1 MKVFSIDHVR
11 NLEFKDEDYDE
22 ADFGA
27 YADFLASRDRFSSG
41 EGLRRL
47 MEFFDKPQD
56 KLKIIAVGGTNG
68 KSSVCNFLTNN
79 LRKTGF
85 CGLFIDP
92 YLGEINNA
100 ISINYESIPK
110 KRFMFY
116 IDSLRPVIAS
126 LDEEGLK
133 VSCQDILMAIMFIY
147 FCQEKVDFAVV
158 EFAAYKSADLFDIV
172 SSPFATVITSI
183 SVDKAAGLGES
194 AEEVA
199 KNIGKLIKK
208 SCPVFAYPQEDELD
222 KILRDIAEENEAPY
236 YTFKKE
242 EVFVD
247 AINEHETDFHFMG
260 YTGMITSLIGIH
272 QMYNAAL
279 AMLVLDHFKGDFK
292 VYTEII
298 RPSIYTAKSDGR
310 LQLAFKHPRVLVD
323 DAHNP
328 AAVDALAEALKLF
341 IYDRLVVLY
350 TCQKIDP
357 YVLEKICG
365 LADDFVITKIEDPN
379 HSWDIEDLRAETL
392 KYKDDIQVIPDLS
405 EAYKWAVDKASEK
418 DIVLCCGSLPM
429 VREIFKMKG
438 KH

>member
-1 MKVFSIDHVR
+1 MKDFSIDEIR

-22 ADFGA
+22 ADFGE
-27 YADFLASRDRFSSG
+27 YVDFIGSRVGLSNG
-41 EGLRRL
+41 QGLRRL

-79 LRKTGF
+79 LRKTGS

-92 YLGEINNA
+92 YLGEINNS

-116 IDSLRPVIAS
+116 LDRLRPVIAS
-126 LDEEGLK
+126 LDQEGLR
-133 VSCQDILMAIMFIY
+133 VSCQDILMAIMFMY

-158 EFAAYKSADLFDIV
+158 EFAAHKSADLFDIV

-183 SVDKAAGLGES
+183 SVDKAAGLGETP
-194 AEEVA
+194 EEVA

-222 KILRDIAEENEAPY
+222 EILRAIAEENEAPY

-242 EVFVD
+242 EVVVD

-279 AMLVLDHFKGDFK
+279 AMLVLHRLKGDFK

-379 HSWDIEDLRAETL
+379 HSCDIEDLKAEAL

>member
-1 MKVFSIDHVR
+1 MKDFSIDDVR

-41 EGLRRL
+41 QGLRRIL
-47 MEFFDKPQD
+47 EFFDKPQE

-85 CGLFIDP
+85 CGFFIDP

-116 IDSLRPVIAS
+116 IDSLCPVIAA

-183 SVDKAAGLGES
+183 SVDKAAGLGETP
-194 AEEVA
+194 EEVA

-208 SCPVFAYPQEDELD
+208 SCPVFAYPQEDEID
-222 KILRDIAEENEAPY
+222 EILRAIAEENEAPY

-279 AMLVLDHFKGDFK
+279 AMLVLHRLKGDFK

>member
-1 MKVFSIDHVR
+1 MKDFSIDHVK
-11 NLEFKDEDYDE
+11 NLDFKVDDYDE
-22 ADFGA
+22 VDFGA
-27 YADFLASRDRFSSG
+27 YADFLTSRVGLSNG
-41 EGLRRL
+41 EGLIRL

-56 KLKIIAVGGTNG
+56 KLKVIAVGGTNG

-79 LRKTGF
+79 LRQTNS

-92 YLGEINNA
+92 YLGEINNS

-116 IDSLRPVIAS
+116 IDVLRPVIAA

-133 VSCQDILMAIMFIY
+133 VSCQDILMAIMFMY

-158 EFAAYKSADLFDIV
+158 EFAAYKSVDLFNLV

-183 SVDKAAGLGES
+183 SVDKTAGLGETP
-194 AEEVA
+194 EEVA

-208 SCPVFAYPQEDELD
+208 SCPVFAYPQEDQVNE
-222 KILRDIAEENEAPY
+222 ILRTIAEEKEAPY
-236 YTFKKE
+236 FTFKKE
-242 EVFVD
+242 EVVVD
-247 AINEHETDFHFMG
+247 AINEHETDFHFLH
-260 YTGMITSLIGIH
+260 YTGMITSLIGKH

-279 AMLVLDHFKGDFK
+279 AMFVLNHFKGDFK

-341 IYDRLVVLY
+341 IYDRLVVFY
-350 TCQKIDP
+350 TCQEIDP
-357 YVLEKICG
+357 YVLEKVCG
-365 LADDFVITKIEDPN
+365 LADDFVLTKIDDPN
-379 HSWDIEDLRAETL
+379 YSCDIEDLKAEVL
-392 KYKDDIQVIPDLS
+392 KYRQDVQVIPDLD
-405 EAYKWAVDKASEK
+405 EAYKFAVDKANEG

-438 KH
+438 KY

>member
-1 MKVFSIDHVR
+1 MKDFSIDHVR
-11 NLEFKDEDYDE
+11 NLKFKDEHYDE
-22 ADFGA
+22 ADFGE
-27 YADFLASRDRFSSG
+27 YVDFIGSRVGLSNG
-41 EGLRRL
+41 QGLRRL
-47 MEFFDKPQD
+47 MEFFDNPQD

-199 KNIGKLIKK
+199 KNIGTLIKK
-208 SCPVFAYPQEDELD
+208 DCPVFAYPQEEEIDEV
-222 KILRDIAEENEAPY
+222 LRGIAQENHADY

-242 EVFVD
+242 EVVVD

-279 AMLVLDHFKGDFK
+279 AMLVLHRLKGDFK

>member
-1 MKVFSIDHVR
+1 MKDFSIDDVR

-27 YADFLASRDRFSSG
+27 YADFLNSRVGLSNG
-41 EGLRRL
+41 QGLRRL
-47 MEFFDKPQD
+47 MEFFDKPQE

-100 ISINYESIPK
+100 ISINYESISK

-116 IDSLRPVIAS
+116 IDSLRPVIAA
-126 LDEEGLK
+126 LDEEGLR
-133 VSCQDILMAIMFIY
+133 VSCQEILMAIMFMY
-147 FCQEKVDFAVV
+147 FCQEEVDFAVV
-158 EFAAYKSADLFDIV
+158 EFAAHKSADLFDIV

-183 SVDKAAGLGES
+183 SVDKAAGLGETP
-194 AEEVA
+194 EEVA
-199 KNIGKLIKK
+199 KNIGTLIKK
-208 SCPVFAYPQEDELD
+208 DCPVFAYPQEEEIDEV
-222 KILRDIAEENEAPY
+222 LRGIAQENHADY

-242 EVFVD
+242 EVVVD
-247 AINEHETDFHFMG
+247 AINEHETDFHYLH

-279 AMLVLDHFKGDFK
+279 AMLVLHRLKGDFK

-379 HSWDIEDLRAETL
+379 HSCDIEDLKAETL

>member
-1 MKVFSIDHVR
+1 MKDFSIDHVK
-11 NLEFKDEDYDE
+11 NLDFKVDDYDE
-22 ADFGA
+22 VDFGA
-27 YADFLASRDRFSSG
+27 YADFLTSRVGLSNG

-47 MEFFDKPQD
+47 MEFFDKPQE

-79 LRKTGF
+79 LQKTGF

-110 KRFMFY
+110 KRLMFY

-183 SVDKAAGLGES
+183 SVDKAAGLGETP
-194 AEEVA
+194 EEVA

-208 SCPVFAYPQEDELD
+208 SCPVFAYPQEDEID
-222 KILRDIAEENEAPY
+222 EILRAIAEENEAPY

-242 EVFVD
+242 EVVVD

-279 AMLVLDHFKGDFK
+279 AMIVLHRLKGDFK
-292 VYTEII
+292 VFTEII

>member
-1 MKVFSIDHVR
+1 MKDFSIDHVR
-11 NLEFKDEDYDE
+11 DLEFIDEDYDE
-22 ADFGA
+22 VDFGA
-27 YADFLASRDRFSSG
+27 YADFLNSRVGLSNG
-41 EGLRRL
+41 QGLRRL
-47 MEFFDKPQD
+47 LEFFDNPQD
-56 KLKIIAVGGTNG
+56 KLKVIAVGGTNG

-79 LRKTGF
+79 LRKTGS

-92 YLGEINNA
+92 YLGEINNS

-110 KRFMFY
+110 KRLMFY

-183 SVDKAAGLGES
+183 SVDKAAGLGETP
-194 AEEVA
+194 EEVA

-208 SCPVFAYPQEDELD
+208 SCPVFAYPQEEEIDE
-222 KILRDIAEENEAPY
+222 ILRDIAEENEAPY

-279 AMLVLDHFKGDFK
+279 AMLVLHRLKGDFK

-328 AAVDALAEALKLF
+328 AEVDALAEALKLF

-379 HSWDIEDLRAETL
+379 HSCDIEDLKAETL

-418 DIVLCCGSLPM
+418 DIVLCCGSLLM

>member
-1 MKVFSIDHVR
+1 MKDFSIDEIR

-22 ADFGA
+22 ADFGE
-27 YADFLASRDRFSSG
+27 YVDFIRSRVGLSNG
-41 EGLRRL
+41 QGLRRL

-56 KLKIIAVGGTNG
+56 KLKVIAVGGING

-79 LRKTGF
+79 LRKTGS

-92 YLGEINNA
+92 YLGEINNS
-100 ISINYESIPK
+100 ISINYESISK

-116 IDSLRPVIAS
+116 IDSLRPVIVS
-126 LDEEGLK
+126 LDQEGLR
-133 VSCQDILMAIMFIY
+133 VSCQDILMAIMFMY
-147 FCQEKVDFAVV
+147 FCQENVDFAVV
-158 EFAAYKSADLFDIV
+158 EFAAHKSADIFNVL
-172 SSPFATVITSI
+172 SSTFATVLASI
-183 SVDKAAGLGES
+183 SVDKAAGLGETL
-194 AEEVA
+194 EEVA
-199 KNIGKLIKK
+199 KNIGALIKK
-208 SCPVFAYPQEDELD
+208 DCPVFTYPQEDEVD
-222 KILRDIAEENEAPY
+222 EILRDIAEENEAPY

-242 EVFVD
+242 EVVVD

-279 AMLVLDHFKGDFK
+279 AMIVLHRLKGDFK

-328 AAVDALAEALKLF
+328 VAVDALAEALKLF

-350 TCQKIDP
+350 TCDEVDD
-357 YVLEKICG
+357 YVLEKVCG
-365 LADDFVITKIEDPN
+365 LADDLVLTKTYDPN
-379 HSWDIEDLRAETL
+379 YSCDIHDLEARAL
-392 KYKDDIQVIPDLS
+392 KYREDIQVIPDLE
-405 EAYKWAVDKASEK
+405 EAYKCAVDKASEK

-429 VREIFKMKG
+429 VREIFKIKG